1 MIFFLYFGEI
11 CFFSCELYIMIRY
24 FLVLVLTCNLFAQS
38 EFNSFIAYVNSL
50 GDSQLKTAAV
60 DSFMTYARS
69 KGIPFIE
76 GNTANFIYRGTKNTV
91 QIAGDFTSWSPS
103 VTMSKIGGTD
113 FFYSSRNFELNARL
127 DYKLVTDGTWIL
139 DPENPKKVSGGFG
152 PNSELAMPEYVQPWE
167 IIPDISVPKGT
178 TTFGAFSTSTN
189 VTYSIAVY
197 LPPDYDSSLASGYP
211 SVYFQDGYEYIYL
224 GSAPVIFDNLIHTNR
239 IEKVIGIFVKPNNRE
254 QDFAASNRDAYR
266 LFFVNELVPYID
278 SLYNTAAI
286 ASKRAVIGDSW
297 GGNISAL
304 ISGNHPDV
312 FGNCGLHSGALMS
325 NNYEAF
331 NLIIDG
337 PVKDIKFASV
347 WGTYESLF
355 THMRSFRD
363 SIMNRGYSVR
373 WKELP
378 EGHSWGLWR
387 AETDY
392 MIEYFFPGSAASTGK
407 DFNYLNKN
415 FKLYQNYPNPFN
427 PETEINFTLNISS
440 PVILRVYDSLGSE
453 VTTLVNNELGAGD
466 YKASFNGNALS
477 SGVYY
482 YRLNTDNS
490 AETRK
495 MILLK

>member
-1 MIFFLYFGEI
+1 
-11 CFFSCELYIMIRY
+11 MIRF
-24 FLVLVLTCNLFAQS
+24 FLVLVLSCNLFAQN

-50 GDSQLKTAAV
+50 GDAQLKTAAV
-60 DSFMTYARS
+60 DSFITYART

-91 QIAGDFTSWSPS
+91 QIAGDFTRWSPS
-103 VTMSKIGGTD
+103 VTMSKISGTN

-152 PNSELAMPEYVQPWE
+152 ANSELAMPEYIQPWE
-167 IIPDISVPKGT
+167 IVSDVSVPKGT
-178 TTFGAFSTSTN
+178 VNIGRFTTSTN
-189 VTYSIAVY
+189 VTYSISVY
-197 LPPDYDSSLASGYP
+197 LPPGYDSSLSSGYP
-211 SVYFQDGYEYIYL
+211 SVYFQDGFEYIVL

-239 IEKVIGIFVKPNNRE
+239 IEKVIGVFVKPNNRE
-254 QDFAASNRDAYR
+254 QDYAASNRDAYR

-355 THMRSFRD
+355 DDMRIS
-363 SIMNRGYSVR
+363 
-373 WKELP
+373 
-378 EGHSWGLWR
+378 
-387 AETDY
+387 ETVL
-392 MIEYFFPGSAASTGK
+392 SLK
-407 DFNYLNKN
+407 D
-415 FKLYQNYPNPFN
+415 
-427 PETEINFTLNISS
+427 
-440 PVILRVYDSLGSE
+440 IL
-453 VTTLVNNELGAGD
+453 
-466 YKASFNGNALS
+466 
-477 SGVYY
+477 
-482 YRLNTDNS
+482 
-490 AETRK
+490 
-495 MILLK
+495 